1 MQMLRLTRRM
11 PIAGANTAKKERRR
25 QDDIL
30 SFTREKRQN
39 DVLLYTG
46 GSNIFHRHVVIH

>member
-1 MQMLRLTRRM
+1 MQMLRLTHRM

-30 SFTREKRQN
+30 WFTREKRQN

-46 GSNIFHRHVVIH
+46 GSTSK